1 MSLSDYSRK
10 RRFEK
15 TPEPPP
21 KSPSQS
27 GNRFCVQRHSARR
40 LHYDLRLEV
49 NGVLKSWA
57 VPKGPTLDPKEKR
70 LAVLVE
76 DHPIEYGDFEGTIPA
91 GNYGAGSVLLWDRG
105 TYELL
110 GDLSA
115 EAQLER
121 GDFKFKLHGEK
132 LIGEFALVRMKN
144 RGKGNEWLLLKKPD
158 FAAKAGYEAESDLR
172 SVGGAQADPALLPGA
187 VRRVMPTKLEPMK
200 AIASERLP
208 QGPDWLY
215 EVKWDGVRSLC
226 SIDKGKLRAFGRS
239 GRSIENQYP
248 ELAEIAEHFRAEQ
261 AIVDGEVVAF
271 DDNGLP
277 SFAEI
282 QPRISARPQNIKSL
296 MQSNPVTFF
305 AFDLLYVDGVDL
317 RGVALAD
324 RRREL
329 SARLRAG
336 EFVRLSEQFPE
347 GQSLLEAAREKGLE
361 GVVAK
366 RASSNYESK
375 RSDCW
380 VKVKVVTQQE
390 FVICGMT
397 SGERK
402 LFGSLALG
410 VYDEG
415 ELIYVGNV
423 GSGFSDETLRSTAAQ
438 LEALTTKSCPL
449 RDVPKIPG
457 STVWVKPEVVAAVRF
472 QSWTRD
478 GRLRAPV
485 FLGLRDDIS
494 PSECVREDLASS
506 LDVKRESPA
515 RPKALLG
522 SRVEEVHNIDDHALK
537 FTNLNKVFYPQDGFT
552 KRDVINYYDSVSD
565 LLLPYLRDRPLSL
578 KRYPNGIEHEFFFQK
593 NAPESFPEWL
603 RTVPIGSEER
613 TIRFVIADNRASL
626 LYLANLACI
635 DQNPWMSRIGNLSKP
650 DFLLIDL
657 DPYHCGYDRIVEAAQ
672 LIRKHLEKMGL
683 RGFPKTTGGDGMH
696 IYLPLDPVY
705 TYDQV
710 RSFAEILARIV
721 THERADLFTTP
732 RTVVQREKGKVYFDY
747 LQIREGA
754 TISAPYVLR
763 AYPGAPVSTPL
774 RWSEVQR
781 GLTPAQF
788 TLRNAPDRFARLGDL
803 FSPVLALR
811 QRLEPAIERL
821 QEMVAKAKK

>member
-1 MSLSDYSRK
+1 
-10 RRFEK
+10 
-15 TPEPPP
+15 
-21 KSPSQS
+21 
-27 GNRFCVQRHSARR
+27 
-40 LHYDLRLEV
+40 
-49 NGVLKSWA
+49 
-57 VPKGPTLDPKEKR
+57 
-70 LAVLVE
+70 
-76 DHPIEYGDFEGTIPA
+76 
-91 GNYGAGSVLLWDRG
+91 
-105 TYELL
+105 
-110 GDLSA
+110 
-115 EAQLER
+115 
-121 GDFKFKLHGEK
+121 
-132 LIGEFALVRMKN
+132 
-144 RGKGNEWLLLKKPD
+144 
-158 FAAKAGYEAESDLR
+158 
-172 SVGGAQADPALLPGA
+172 
-187 VRRVMPTKLEPMK
+187 
-200 AIASERLP
+200 
-208 QGPDWLY
+208 
-215 EVKWDGVRSLC
+215 
-226 SIDKGKLRAFGRS
+226 
-239 GRSIENQYP
+239 
-248 ELAEIAEHFRAEQ
+248 
-261 AIVDGEVVAF
+261 
-271 DDNGLP
+271 
-277 SFAEI
+277 
-282 QPRISARPQNIKSL
+282 
-296 MQSNPVTFF
+296 
-305 AFDLLYVDGVDL
+305 
-317 RGVALAD
+317 
-324 RRREL
+324 
-329 SARLRAG
+329 
-336 EFVRLSEQFPE
+336 
-347 GQSLLEAAREKGLE
+347 
-361 GVVAK
+361 
-366 RASSNYESK
+366 
-375 RSDCW
+375 
-380 VKVKVVTQQE
+380 
-390 FVICGMT
+390 
-397 SGERK
+397 
-402 LFGSLALG
+402 
-410 VYDEG
+410 
-415 ELIYVGNV
+415 
-423 GSGFSDETLRSTAAQ
+423 
-438 LEALTTKSCPL
+438 
-449 RDVPKIPG
+449 
-457 STVWVKPEVVAAVRF
+457 VKPEVVAAVRF